1 MNNFIVYCARVFIPK
16 VLERG
21 RFVCSD
27 ELSYTP
33 IAGKPEDRNDPQ
45 RRGSSGNHPAVAR
58 PDETVSRIQC
68 EMPRYHEN
76 SCFTPLESN
85 FESSTMSRPC
95 SVASRNHPACIAPNF
110 IARKSHL
117 DKNWWSCRRQ

>member
-1 MNNFIVYCARVFIPK
+1 MLGVFIPK

-33 IAGKPEDRNDPQ
+33 IAGKPEDRNDPP

-76 SCFTPLESN
+76 SCFTHWNQILRA
-85 FESSTMSRPC
+85 RPC
-95 SVASRNHPACIAPNF
+95 SVTSRNHPAYIAPNF

>member
-85 FESSTMSRPC
+85 FESSTMFCGFKEPSGMHSSEFYRSEEPSRQELVELP
-95 SVASRNHPACIAPNF
+95 SSITM
-110 IARKSHL
+110 
-117 DKNWWSCRRQ
+117 